1 MQSNNTK
8 RILML
13 VKDTIILLCLVLK
26 HRNSLVKDL
35 QSTDMGN
42 INVNINMDNKMSP
55 HNYSA
60 ATRE

>member
-1 MQSNNTK
+1 
-8 RILML
+8 ML